1 MYEELES
8 FKLYMADTGL
18 LTNLSNF
25 PLYLIKN
32 KEASNDLM
40 IGMLTENYVSSSLK
54 FNNINLNYWKNDYT
68 SEIDFIL
75 QSEKGKI
82 IPVEV
87 KISENTK
94 SRSLTNYM
102 NEYNPPYG
110 IRISSKNFGF
120 NNNIKSVPLYA
131 VFCITKA
138 NLDDL

>member
-1 MYEELES
+1 
-8 FKLYMADTGL
+8 MADTGL

-87 KISENTK
+87 KTSENTK

-102 NEYNPPYG
+102 YEYNPPYG